1 MSIFMVLA
9 YGFTILKTMVTIRLK
24 TLYCMYMLLQFATE
38 LVRLGYQRVCVLHK
52 GIDVLR
58 STNVL
63 TVPPVDL

>member
-1 MSIFMVLA
+1 ML
-9 YGFTILKTMVTIRLK
+9 
-24 TLYCMYMLLQFATE
+24 MYLLDLLQFATE